1 MALSNELISQFAKIT
16 TEKEETKTEEI
27 VYGTTVSYNDTV
39 YVKLDGSDRLTP
51 ITSTTVVKP
60 DERVTVMIKD
70 HSAIVTGNL
79 SSPSARNSDVE
90 ELGTKI
96 SEFNTIVA
104 NKVDTEE
111 LNATNAR
118 IDTLNTDT
126 VNIRKDL
133 NAANANIET
142 LTADN
147 VTINE
152 TLSAQSASIDNLEAT
167 KISAEVADAKYATI
181 ENLEATNVSVNNL
194 SSTYA
199 EFKSTTTTKLA
210 AVDASIEN
218 LETNKLSA
226 ASADLKYANIDFSN
240 IGQAAIE
247 TFYSKSGIIKN
258 LTIEGGTITGEL
270 VGVTIKGDL
279 IEGGTVVADKLV
291 VKGENGLYYKLN
303 TDGVTTEAQQ
313 TEYNSLNGSV
323 ITAKS
328 ITATKISVTDLVAFD
343 ATIGGFNITENSIYS
358 GVKESASNTT
368 RGIYLD
374 NDGQAVFGDAS
385 NYLKYYK
392 DTDNSYKLAISASS
406 IYLSASNKDVGMMV
420 AEANDNATSAKNAI
434 DNLEIGGRNLVIK
447 KGAVSGRTDANSGAI
462 MSASDHQTTDFVPIE
477 AGIYTISGTNLLEAN
492 GKYITVAIYDSNKI
506 FIKRLVPIKNI
517 DADTYIETG
526 DAPAETA
533 YTRISFPTGYSDRI
547 KLERGNKATDWT
559 PAPED
564 MATAEE
570 VSNVQSIADNAQ
582 STADSNEERVTA
594 AESAIQQLSDS
605 ISMLVTDGNGTSLMM
620 QTENGWTFSVANIQ
634 NAVDSA
640 SENIDTLNQE
650 LGDVNSTVNVLQQA
664 VNDLGE
670 IADYVEIKVYEGE
683 PCIELGESDS
693 DFKLM
698 ITNTRIMFKVGS
710 DVPTYIHN
718 KGLATEN
725 IEVENE
731 LRQGGFVWK
740 IRSNGNL
747 GLIWK
752 GVDE

>member
-16 TEKEETKTEEI
+16 TEKEETKTEEV

-70 HSAIVTGNL
+70 HSAVVTGNI
-79 SSPSARNSDVE
+79 SSPSARDSDVK
-90 ELGTKI
+90 ELGTQI
-96 SEFNTIVA
+96 SEFDTVIA

-118 IDTLNTDT
+118 IDTLNADT
-126 VNIRKDL
+126 INIRKDL

-152 TLSAQSASIDNLEAT
+152 TLTAQSASIDNLEAN
-167 KISAEVADAKYATI
+167 KLSAEVADIKYATV
-181 ENLEATNVSVNNL
+181 ENLEATNANVNNL

-199 EFKSTTTTKLA
+199 DFKNTTTTKLA

-247 TFYSKSGIIKN
+247 EFYAKSGIIKD

-358 GVKESASNTT
+358 GVKSSTSNTT

-374 NDGQAVFGDAS
+374 NDGQAVFGDDT

-392 DTDNSYKLAISASS
+392 DEDGTYKLAISANS
-406 IYLSASNKDVGMMV
+406 IYLSSSNKDVGTMV
-420 AEANDNATSAKNAI
+420 TEANTNATEAKNAV
-434 DNLEIGGRNLVIK
+434 DNLSIGGRNLILK
-447 KGAVSGRTDANSGAI
+447 SDTEYSNTYYPTAVYDVSSYLI
-462 MSASDHQTTDFVPIE
+462 
-477 AGIYTISGTNLLEAN
+477 AG
-492 GKYITVAIYDSNKI
+492 
-506 FIKRLVPIKNI
+506 
-517 DADTYIETG
+517 DTYTVSLCVT
-526 DAPAETA
+526 PAEGVEDFRLFLGSGMGHNCTLPSTGTEKQILTKTFVA
-533 YTRISFPTGYSDRI
+533 RYADGQTPDVDTKYSQVRIYRLPTDITENTTIHWI
-547 KLERGNKATDWT
+547 KVEKGNKATDWT

-564 MATAEE
+564 ITDK
-570 VSNVQSIADNAQ
+570 ID
-582 STADSNEERVTA
+582 STADDLE
-594 AESAIQQLSDS
+594 LSIAS
-605 ISMLVTDGNGTSLMM
+605 
-620 QTENGWTFSVANIQ
+620 Q
-634 NAVDSA
+634 SA
-640 SENIDTLNQE
+640 SITNDVHGIVLNTLE
-650 LGDVNSTVNVLQQA
+650 
-664 VNDLGE
+664 
-670 IADYVEIKVYEGE
+670 DYVEKDEYNTYKSSTESKLEVLSDQIEMNFTSTNSSIETVDGKVDTKFEELTKYIRFSTDG
-683 PCIELGESDS
+683 IEIGKDENSLKLKLDNDMIQFTKNGTPIGWWDGNDFHTGNIVVEVNERAQFGNFAFTPRSDGS
-693 DFKLM
+693 LM
-698 ITNTRIMFKVGS
+698 LLKV
-710 DVPTYIHN
+710 
-718 KGLATEN
+718 KEA
-725 IEVENE
+725 
-731 LRQGGFVWK
+731 
-740 IRSNGNL
+740 
-747 GLIWK
+747 
-752 GVDE
+752 

>member
-16 TEKEETKTEEI
+16 TEKEETKTEEV

-70 HSAIVTGNL
+70 HSAIVTGNI

-90 ELGTKI
+90 ELGTQI
-96 SEFNTIVA
+96 SEFDAIVA
-104 NKVDTEE
+104 NKVDAEE

-152 TLSAQSASIDNLEAT
+152 TLSAQSASIDNLKAT

-247 TFYSKSGIIKN
+247 TFYSKSGIIKD

-392 DTDNSYKLAISASS
+392 DTDNNYKLAISASS
-406 IYLSASNKDVGMMV
+406 IYLGSSDKDVGTMIEDV
-420 AEANDNATSAKNAI
+420 ENA
-434 DNLEIGGRNLVIK
+434 
-447 KGAVSGRTDANSGAI
+447 
-462 MSASDHQTTDFVPIE
+462 
-477 AGIYTISGTNLLEAN
+477 
-492 GKYITVAIYDSNKI
+492 
-506 FIKRLVPIKNI
+506 
-517 DADTYIETG
+517 
-526 DAPAETA
+526 
-533 YTRISFPTGYSDRI
+533 
-547 KLERGNKATDWT
+547 
-559 PAPED
+559 
-564 MATAEE
+564 
-570 VSNVQSIADNAQ
+570 QSTADNAQ

-605 ISMLVTDGNGTSLMM
+605 ISMLVTDGNGTSLMT

-698 ITNTRIMFKVGS
+698 ITNTRIMFRVGS

>member
-1 MALSNELISQFAKIT
+1 MFSMALSNELVSQFAKIA
-16 TEKEETKTEEI
+16 TEKEETKTEEV

-70 HSAIVTGNL
+70 HSAVITGNI

-90 ELGTKI
+90 KLGAQI
-96 SEFNTIVA
+96 SEFDTIIA

-118 IDTLNTDT
+118 IDTLNADT
-126 VNIRKDL
+126 VNIRKEL

-152 TLSAQSASIDNLEAT
+152 KLNAQSASIDDLEV
-167 KISAEVADAKYATI
+167 KKLSAEVADAKYATI
-181 ENLEATNVSVNNL
+181 ENLEATNANVNNL
-194 SSTYA
+194 SGTYA
-199 EFKSTTTTKLA
+199 DFKNTTTTKFA

-247 TFYSKSGIIKN
+247 EFYAKSGIIKD

-358 GVKESASNTT
+358 GTKASASNTT

-392 DTDNSYKLAISASS
+392 DADNTYKLAISASS
-406 IYLSASNKDVGMMV
+406 IYLSSSNKDIGTMV
-420 AEANDNATSAKNAI
+420 EEANDNAASAKNAI
-434 DNLEIGGRNLVIK
+434 NNLKIGGRNLVIE
-447 KGAVSGRTDANSGAI
+447 KGAVSGRTDASDGSI
-462 MSASDHQTTDFVPIE
+462 MPESDYQTTDFVPIE
-477 AGIYTISGTNLLEAN
+477 AGIYTISGTKLSEAN
-492 GKYITVAIYDSNKI
+492 GKYITVALYDSNKT
-506 FIKRLVPIKNI
+506 FIKRFVPIKTINE
-517 DADTYIETG
+517 DTYSETG
-526 DAPAETA
+526 EAPAGTA
-533 YTRISFPTGYSDRI
+533 YARISFPNGYSDRI

-564 MATAEE
+564 
-570 VSNVQSIADNAQ
+570 VDNKID
-582 STADSNEERVTA
+582 STADDLELSIASQTA
-594 AESAIQQLSDS
+594 S
-605 ISMLVTDGNGTSLMM
+605 ITNDAHSIVL
-620 QTENGWTFSVANIQ
+620 
-634 NAVDSA
+634 NAL
-640 SENIDTLNQE
+640 E
-650 LGDVNSTVNVLQQA
+650 
-664 VNDLGE
+664 
-670 IADYVEIKVYEGE
+670 DYVEKDEYNTYKSSTESKLSVLSDQ
-683 PCIELGESDS
+683 IELNFSSTNSSIENVDGKVDTKFEELSKYIRFSTDGIEIGKDENSLKLKLDNDMIQFTKNGTPIGWWDGNDFHTGNIVVEVNERAQFGNFAFLPRSDGS
-693 DFKLM
+693 LM
-698 ITNTRIMFKVGS
+698 LLKVG
-710 DVPTYIHN
+710 
-718 KGLATEN
+718 GA
-725 IEVENE
+725 
-731 LRQGGFVWK
+731 
-740 IRSNGNL
+740 
-747 GLIWK
+747 
-752 GVDE
+752 

>member
-16 TEKEETKTEEI
+16 TEKEETKTEEV

-70 HSAIVTGNL
+70 HSAIVTGNI

-90 ELGTKI
+90 ELGTQI
-96 SEFNTIVA
+96 SEFDTIIA

-118 IDTLNTDT
+118 IDTLNADT

-152 TLSAQSASIDNLEAT
+152 TLNAQSASIDNLEAN
-167 KISAEVADAKYATI
+167 KLSVEVADAKYATI
-181 ENLEATNVSVNNL
+181 ENLEATNISVNNL

-199 EFKSTTTTKLA
+199 DFKNTTTTKLA

-247 TFYSKSGIIKN
+247 EFYAKSGIIKD

-303 TDGVTTEAQQ
+303 TDGVTTETQQ

-328 ITATKISVTDLVAFD
+328 IAATKISVTDLVAFD
-343 ATIGGFNITENSIYS
+343 ATIGGFKITENSIYS
-358 GVKESASNTT
+358 GAKESASNTT

-392 DTDNSYKLAISASS
+392 DTDNTYKLAISASS
-406 IYLSASNKDVGMMV
+406 IYLSSSNKDIGTMV
-420 AEANDNATSAKNAI
+420 TEANDNATSAKNAI
-434 DNLEIGGRNLVIK
+434 DNLKIGGRNLVVE
-447 KGAVSGRTDANSGAI
+447 KGIISGRTNIDDGSI
-462 MSASDHQTTDFVPIE
+462 MTTSDHQTTEFVPIE
-477 AGIYTISGTNLLEAN
+477 AGIYTISGTKLSEAH
-492 GKYITVAIYDSNKI
+492 GKYITVALYNSNKE
-506 FIKRLVPIKNI
+506 FIKRLVPIKTINE
-517 DADTYIETG
+517 DTYSETG
-526 DAPAETA
+526 EAPANTA
-533 YTRISFPTGYSDRI
+533 YVRTSFPTGYSDRI

-564 MATAEE
+564 
-570 VSNVQSIADNAQ
+570 VDNKID
-582 STADSNEERVTA
+582 STADDLE
-594 AESAIQQLSDS
+594 LSIAS
-605 ISMLVTDGNGTSLMM
+605 
-620 QTENGWTFSVANIQ
+620 Q
-634 NAVDSA
+634 SA
-640 SENIDTLNQE
+640 SITNDVHGIVLNALE
-650 LGDVNSTVNVLQQA
+650 
-664 VNDLGE
+664 
-670 IADYVEIKVYEGE
+670 DYVEKDEYNTYKSSTKSQLEVLSDQIEMNFTSTNSSIETVDGKVDTKFEELTKYIRFSTDG
-683 PCIELGESDS
+683 IEIGKDENSLKLKLDNDMIQFTKNGTPIGWWDGNDFHTGNIVVEVNERAQFGNFAFTPRSDGS
-693 DFKLM
+693 LM
-698 ITNTRIMFKVGS
+698 LLKV
-710 DVPTYIHN
+710 
-718 KGLATEN
+718 KEA
-725 IEVENE
+725 
-731 LRQGGFVWK
+731 
-740 IRSNGNL
+740 
-747 GLIWK
+747 
-752 GVDE
+752 

>member
-16 TEKEETKTEEI
+16 TEKEETKTEEV

-70 HSAIVTGNL
+70 HAAIVTGNI

-90 ELGTKI
+90 ELGTQI
-96 SEFNTIVA
+96 SEFDTIIA

-152 TLSAQSASIDNLEAT
+152 TLNAQSASIDNLEAN
-167 KISAEVADAKYATI
+167 KLSVEVADAKYATI

-199 EFKSTTTTKLA
+199 DFKNTTTTKLA

-247 TFYSKSGIIKN
+247 EFYAKSGIIKD

-343 ATIGGFNITENSIYS
+343 ATIGGFKITENSIYS
-358 GVKESASNTT
+358 GAKKSASNTT

-406 IYLSASNKDVGMMV
+406 IYLSASNKDVGTMI

-447 KGAVSGRTDANSGAI
+447 KGAVSGRTNANSGTI
-462 MSASDHQTTDFVPIE
+462 ISASDHQTTEFVPIE
-477 AGIYTISGTNLLEAN
+477 AGIYTISGTKLSEAN
-492 GKYITVAIYDSNKI
+492 GKYITVALYNSNKE
-506 FIKRLVPIKNI
+506 FIKRLAPIKTINE
-517 DADTYIETG
+517 DTYSETG
-526 DAPAETA
+526 EAPANTA
-533 YTRISFPTGYSDRI
+533 YARTSFPTGYSDRI

-564 MATAEE
+564 
-570 VSNVQSIADNAQ
+570 VDDKID
-582 STADSNEERVTA
+582 STADDLE
-594 AESAIQQLSDS
+594 LSIAS
-605 ISMLVTDGNGTSLMM
+605 
-620 QTENGWTFSVANIQ
+620 Q
-634 NAVDSA
+634 SA
-640 SENIDTLNQE
+640 SITNDVHGIVLNALE
-650 LGDVNSTVNVLQQA
+650 
-664 VNDLGE
+664 
-670 IADYVEIKVYEGE
+670 DYVEKDEYNTYKSSTKSQLEVLSNQIEMNFTSTNSSIETVDGKVDTKFEELTKYIRFSTDG
-683 PCIELGESDS
+683 IEIGKDENSLKLKLDNDMIQFTKNGTPIGWWDGNDFHTGNIIVEVNERAQFGNFAFTPRSDGS
-693 DFKLM
+693 LM
-698 ITNTRIMFKVGS
+698 LLKV
-710 DVPTYIHN
+710 
-718 KGLATEN
+718 KEA
-725 IEVENE
+725 
-731 LRQGGFVWK
+731 
-740 IRSNGNL
+740 
-747 GLIWK
+747 
-752 GVDE
+752 

>member
-16 TEKEETKTEEI
+16 TEKEETKTEEV
-27 VYGTTVSYNDTV
+27 VYGTTVSYNGTV

-90 ELGTKI
+90 ELGTQI
-96 SEFNTIVA
+96 SEFDTIIA

-152 TLSAQSASIDNLEAT
+152 TLNAQSASIDNLEAN
-167 KISAEVADAKYATI
+167 KLSVEIADAKYATI

-199 EFKSTTTTKLA
+199 DFKNTTTTKLA

-247 TFYSKSGIIKN
+247 EFYAKSGIIKD

-303 TDGVTTEAQQ
+303 TDGVTTETQQ

-343 ATIGGFNITENSIYS
+343 ATIGGFKITENSIYS
-358 GVKESASNTT
+358 GAKESASNTT

-392 DTDNSYKLAISASS
+392 DTDNTYKLAISASS
-406 IYLSASNKDVGMMV
+406 IYLSASNKDVGTMV
-420 AEANDNATSAKNAI
+420 TEANANAAAAKDSV
-434 DNLEIGGRNLVIK
+434 DNLQIGGRNLIK
-447 KGAVSGRTDANSGAI
+447 KSNVEYKSSEYKIVTYKPTSYLVAGETYTLSLCVTPAENVTKLIPYVSGAYTPLV
-462 MSASDHQTTDFVPIE
+462 TLVPNGTSKQI
-477 AGIYTISGTNLLEAN
+477 ISGTFTASYSDGRTPEDNPSY
-492 GKYITVAIYDSNKI
+492 G
-506 FIKRLVPIKNI
+506 NI
-517 DADTYIETG
+517 DIFRLPNNGTVTGET
-526 DAPAETA
+526 T
-533 YTRISFPTGYSDRI
+533 IHWI
-547 KLERGNKATDWT
+547 KVEKGNKPTDWT

-564 MATAEE
+564 
-570 VSNVQSIADNAQ
+570 VDNKID
-582 STADSNEERVTA
+582 STADDLE
-594 AESAIQQLSDS
+594 LSIAS
-605 ISMLVTDGNGTSLMM
+605 
-620 QTENGWTFSVANIQ
+620 Q
-634 NAVDSA
+634 SA
-640 SENIDTLNQE
+640 SITNDVHGIVLNALE
-650 LGDVNSTVNVLQQA
+650 
-664 VNDLGE
+664 
-670 IADYVEIKVYEGE
+670 DYVEKDEYNTYKSSTKSQLEVLSDQIEMNFTSTNSSIETVDGKVDTKFEELTKYIRFSTDG
-683 PCIELGESDS
+683 IEIGKDENSLKLKLDNDMIQFTKNGIPIGWWDGNDFHTGNIVVEVNERAQFGNFAFTPRSDGS
-693 DFKLM
+693 LM
-698 ITNTRIMFKVGS
+698 LLKV
-710 DVPTYIHN
+710 
-718 KGLATEN
+718 KEA
-725 IEVENE
+725 
-731 LRQGGFVWK
+731 
-740 IRSNGNL
+740 
-747 GLIWK
+747 
-752 GVDE
+752 

>member
-16 TEKEETKTEEI
+16 TEKEETKTEEV

-90 ELGTKI
+90 ELGTQI
-96 SEFNTIVA
+96 SEFDTIIA

-118 IDTLNTDT
+118 IDTLNADT

-152 TLSAQSASIDNLEAT
+152 TLNAQSASIDNLEAN
-167 KISAEVADAKYATI
+167 KLSVEVADAKYATI

-199 EFKSTTTTKLA
+199 DFKNTTTTKLA

-247 TFYSKSGIIKN
+247 EFYAKSGIIKD

-291 VKGENGLYYKLN
+291 VKGEDGLYYKLN

-358 GVKESASNTT
+358 GVKSSASNTT

-374 NDGQAVFGDAS
+374 NDGQAVFGDDT

-392 DTDNSYKLAISASS
+392 DEDNTYKLAISANS
-406 IYLSASNKDVGMMV
+406 IYLGSSDKD
-420 AEANDNATSAKNAI
+420 
-434 DNLEIGGRNLVIK
+434 IGTMIE
-447 KGAVSGRTDANSGAI
+447 DA
-462 MSASDHQTTDFVPIE
+462 D
-477 AGIYTISGTNLLEAN
+477 
-492 GKYITVAIYDSNKI
+492 NKI
-506 FIKRLVPIKNI
+506 
-517 DADTYIETG
+517 D
-526 DAPAETA
+526 
-533 YTRISFPTGYSDRI
+533 
-547 KLERGNKATDWT
+547 
-559 PAPED
+559 
-564 MATAEE
+564 
-570 VSNVQSIADNAQ
+570 
-582 STADSNEERVTA
+582 STADDLE
-594 AESAIQQLSDS
+594 LS
-605 ISMLVTDGNGTSLMM
+605 IAT
-620 QTENGWTFSVANIQ
+620 Q
-634 NAVDSA
+634 SA
-640 SENIDTLNQE
+640 SITNDVHGIVLNALE
-650 LGDVNSTVNVLQQA
+650 
-664 VNDLGE
+664 
-670 IADYVEIKVYEGE
+670 DYVEKDEYESYKSTTKSSLEILSDQMEMNFTETNSTITTVDGKVDSKFEELSKYIRFSTDG
-683 PCIELGESDS
+683 IEIGKDENSLKLKLDNDMIQFTKNGTPIGWWDGNDFHTGNIVVEVNEKAQFGNFAFLPRSDGS
-693 DFKLM
+693 LM
-698 ITNTRIMFKVGS
+698 LLKVNS
-710 DVPTYIHN
+710 
-718 KGLATEN
+718 
-725 IEVENE
+725 
-731 LRQGGFVWK
+731 
-740 IRSNGNL
+740 
-747 GLIWK
+747 
-752 GVDE
+752 

>member
-16 TEKEETKTEEI
+16 TEKEETKTEEV

-70 HSAIVTGNL
+70 HSAIVTGNI

-90 ELGTKI
+90 ELGTQI
-96 SEFNTIVA
+96 SEFDTIIA

-152 TLSAQSASIDNLEAT
+152 TLNAQSASIDNLEAN
-167 KISAEVADAKYATI
+167 KLSVEVADAKYATI

-199 EFKSTTTTKLA
+199 DFKNTTTTKLA

-247 TFYSKSGIIKN
+247 EFYAKSGIIKD

-303 TDGVTTEAQQ
+303 TDGVTTETQQ
-313 TEYNSLNGSV
+313 TEYNSLNGSI

-328 ITATKISVTDLVAFD
+328 IAATKISVADLVAFD
-343 ATIGGFNITENSIYS
+343 ATIGGFKITENSIYS
-358 GVKESASNTT
+358 GTKESASNTT

-392 DTDNSYKLAISASS
+392 DADNTYKLAISASS
-406 IYLSASNKDVGMMV
+406 IYLSSTNKDVGTMV
-420 AEANDNATSAKNAI
+420 TEANANAAAAKDSVDNI
-434 DNLEIGGRNLVIK
+434 QIGGRNLIK
-447 KGAVSGRTDANSGAI
+447 QSNIEHTSNAYKIVTYKPTSYLVAGETYTMSLCVTPAENVTKLIPYVSGAYTPLVTLVPNG
-462 MSASDHQTTDFVPIE
+462 TTKQI
-477 AGIYTISGTNLLEAN
+477 ISGTFTAS
-492 GKYITVAIYDSNKI
+492 YYDGRTPEDNPSYG
-506 FIKRLVPIKNI
+506 NI
-517 DADTYIETG
+517 DIFRLPNNGTVTGET
-526 DAPAETA
+526 T
-533 YTRISFPTGYSDRI
+533 IHWI
-547 KLERGNKATDWT
+547 KVEKGNKPTDWT

-564 MATAEE
+564 
-570 VSNVQSIADNAQ
+570 VDNKID
-582 STADSNEERVTA
+582 STADDLE
-594 AESAIQQLSDS
+594 LSIAS
-605 ISMLVTDGNGTSLMM
+605 
-620 QTENGWTFSVANIQ
+620 Q
-634 NAVDSA
+634 SA
-640 SENIDTLNQE
+640 SITNDVHGIVLNALE
-650 LGDVNSTVNVLQQA
+650 
-664 VNDLGE
+664 
-670 IADYVEIKVYEGE
+670 DYVEKDEYNTYKSSTKSQLEVLSDQIEMNFTSTNSSIETVDGKVDTKFEELTKYIRFSTDG
-683 PCIELGESDS
+683 IEIGKDENSLKLKLDNDMIQFTKNGIPIGWWDGNDFHTGNIVVEVNERAQFGNFAFTPRSDGS
-693 DFKLM
+693 LM
-698 ITNTRIMFKVGS
+698 LLKV
-710 DVPTYIHN
+710 
-718 KGLATEN
+718 KEA
-725 IEVENE
+725 
-731 LRQGGFVWK
+731 
-740 IRSNGNL
+740 
-747 GLIWK
+747 
-752 GVDE
+752 

>member
-16 TEKEETKTEEI
+16 TEKEETKTEEV
-27 VYGTTVSYNDTV
+27 VYGTTVSYNGTV

-90 ELGTKI
+90 ELGTQI
-96 SEFNTIVA
+96 SEFDTIIA

-152 TLSAQSASIDNLEAT
+152 TLNAQSASIDNLEAN
-167 KISAEVADAKYATI
+167 KLSVEIADAKYATI

-199 EFKSTTTTKLA
+199 DFKNTTTTKLA

-247 TFYSKSGIIKN
+247 EFYAKSGIIKD

-303 TDGVTTEAQQ
+303 TDGVTTETQQ

-328 ITATKISVTDLVAFD
+328 IAATKISVTDLVAFD
-343 ATIGGFNITENSIYS
+343 ATIGGFKITENSIYS
-358 GVKESASNTT
+358 GAKESASNTT

-374 NDGQAVFGDAS
+374 NDGQAVFGDDS

-392 DTDNSYKLAISASS
+392 DTDNTYKLAISASS
-406 IYLSASNKDVGMMV
+406 IYLSASNKDVGTMV
-420 AEANDNATSAKNAI
+420 TEANANAAAAKESV
-434 DNLEIGGRNLVIK
+434 DNLQIGGRNLIK
-447 KGAVSGRTDANSGAI
+447 KSNVEYKSSEYKIVTYKPTSYLVAGETYTLSLCVTPAENVTKLIPYVSGAYTPLVTLVPNG
-462 MSASDHQTTDFVPIE
+462 TTKQI
-477 AGIYTISGTNLLEAN
+477 ISGTFTAS
-492 GKYITVAIYDSNKI
+492 YYDGRTPEDNAAYG
-506 FIKRLVPIKNI
+506 NI
-517 DADTYIETG
+517 DIFRLPNDGTVTGET
-526 DAPAETA
+526 T
-533 YTRISFPTGYSDRI
+533 IHWI
-547 KLERGNKATDWT
+547 KVEKGNKPTDWT

-564 MATAEE
+564 
-570 VSNVQSIADNAQ
+570 IDNKID
-582 STADSNEERVTA
+582 STADDLELSIASQTA
-594 AESAIQQLSDS
+594 S
-605 ISMLVTDGNGTSLMM
+605 ITNDVHGIVL
-620 QTENGWTFSVANIQ
+620 
-634 NAVDSA
+634 NAL
-640 SENIDTLNQE
+640 E
-650 LGDVNSTVNVLQQA
+650 
-664 VNDLGE
+664 
-670 IADYVEIKVYEGE
+670 DYVEKDEYNTYKSSTKSQLEVLSDQIEMNFTSTNSSIETVDGKVDTKFEELTKYIRFSTDG
-683 PCIELGESDS
+683 IEIGKDENSLKLKLDNNMIQFTKNGTPIGWWDGNDFHTGNIVVEVNERAQFGNFAFTPRSDGS
-693 DFKLM
+693 L
-698 ITNTRIMFKVGS
+698 TLLKV
-710 DVPTYIHN
+710 
-718 KGLATEN
+718 KEA
-725 IEVENE
+725 
-731 LRQGGFVWK
+731 
-740 IRSNGNL
+740 
-747 GLIWK
+747 
-752 GVDE
+752 

>member
-1 MALSNELISQFAKIT
+1 MALSNELVSQFAKIA
-16 TEKEETKTEEI
+16 TEKEETKKEEI
-27 VYGTTVSYNDTV
+27 VYGTTVSYNDTI

-70 HSAIVTGNL
+70 HSAIVTGNI

-90 ELGTKI
+90 ELGTQI
-96 SEFNTIVA
+96 SEFDTIVA

-167 KISAEVADAKYATI
+167 KISVEVADAKYATI

-247 TFYSKSGIIKN
+247 TFYSKSGIIKD

-279 IEGGTVVADKLV
+279 IQGGTVVADKLV
-291 VKGENGLYYKLN
+291 VKGEDGLYYKLN

-358 GVKESASNTT
+358 GVKSSASNTT

-374 NDGQAVFGDAS
+374 NDGQAVFGDDT

-392 DTDNSYKLAISASS
+392 DEDNTYKLAISANS
-406 IYLSASNKDVGMMV
+406 IYLGSSDKDVGTM
-420 AEANDNATSAKNAI
+420 
-434 DNLEIGGRNLVIK
+434 IK
-447 KGAVSGRTDANSGAI
+447 DVD
-462 MSASDHQTTDFVPIE
+462 
-477 AGIYTISGTNLLEAN
+477 
-492 GKYITVAIYDSNKI
+492 NKI
-506 FIKRLVPIKNI
+506 
-517 DADTYIETG
+517 D
-526 DAPAETA
+526 
-533 YTRISFPTGYSDRI
+533 
-547 KLERGNKATDWT
+547 
-559 PAPED
+559 
-564 MATAEE
+564 
-570 VSNVQSIADNAQ
+570 
-582 STADSNEERVTA
+582 STADDLE
-594 AESAIQQLSDS
+594 LS
-605 ISMLVTDGNGTSLMM
+605 IAT
-620 QTENGWTFSVANIQ
+620 Q
-634 NAVDSA
+634 SA
-640 SENIDTLNQE
+640 SITNDVHGIVLNALE
-650 LGDVNSTVNVLQQA
+650 
-664 VNDLGE
+664 
-670 IADYVEIKVYEGE
+670 DYVEKDEYESYKSTTKSSLEILSDQMEMNFTETNSTITTVDGKVDSKFEELSKYIRFSTDG
-683 PCIELGESDS
+683 IEIGKDENSLKLKLDNDMIQFTKNGTPIGWWDGNDFHTGNIVVEVNERAQFGNFAFLPRSDGS
-693 DFKLM
+693 LM
-698 ITNTRIMFKVGS
+698 LLKVNS
-710 DVPTYIHN
+710 
-718 KGLATEN
+718 
-725 IEVENE
+725 
-731 LRQGGFVWK
+731 
-740 IRSNGNL
+740 
-747 GLIWK
+747 
-752 GVDE
+752 

>member
-16 TEKEETKTEEI
+16 TEKEETKTEEV

-70 HSAIVTGNL
+70 HSAIVTGNI

-90 ELGTKI
+90 ELGTQI
-96 SEFNTIVA
+96 SEFDTIIA

-152 TLSAQSASIDNLEAT
+152 TLNAQSASIDNLEAN
-167 KISAEVADAKYATI
+167 KLSVEIADAKYATI

-199 EFKSTTTTKLA
+199 DFKNTTTTKLA

-247 TFYSKSGIIKN
+247 EFYAKSGIIKD

-303 TDGVTTEAQQ
+303 TDGVTTETQQ
-313 TEYNSLNGSV
+313 TEYNSLNGSI

-328 ITATKISVTDLVAFD
+328 IAATKISVTDLVAFD
-343 ATIGGFNITENSIYS
+343 ATIGGFKITENSIYS
-358 GVKESASNTT
+358 GAKESASNTT

-392 DTDNSYKLAISASS
+392 DTDNTYKLAISASS
-406 IYLSASNKDVGMMV
+406 IYLSASNKDVSTMV
-420 AEANDNATSAKNAI
+420 TEANDNAASAKNAI
-434 DNLEIGGRNLVIK
+434 DNLKIGGRNLVVE
-447 KGAVSGRTDANSGAI
+447 KGIISGRTDIDDGSI
-462 MSASDHQTTDFVPIE
+462 MSTNDHQTTEFVPID
-477 AGIYTISGTNLLEAN
+477 AGTYTISGTKLSEAH
-492 GKYITVAIYDSNKI
+492 GKYITVALYNSNKE
-506 FIKRLVPIKNI
+506 FIKRLVPIKTINE
-517 DADTYIETG
+517 DTYSETG
-526 DAPAETA
+526 EAPAETA
-533 YTRISFPTGYSDRI
+533 YARTSFPTGYSDRI

-564 MATAEE
+564 
-570 VSNVQSIADNAQ
+570 VDNKID
-582 STADSNEERVTA
+582 STADDLE
-594 AESAIQQLSDS
+594 LSIAS
-605 ISMLVTDGNGTSLMM
+605 
-620 QTENGWTFSVANIQ
+620 Q
-634 NAVDSA
+634 SA
-640 SENIDTLNQE
+640 SITNDVHGIVLNALE
-650 LGDVNSTVNVLQQA
+650 
-664 VNDLGE
+664 
-670 IADYVEIKVYEGE
+670 DYVEKDEYNTYKSSTKSQLEVLSNQIEMNFTSTNSSIETVDGKVDTKFEELTKYIRFSTDG
-683 PCIELGESDS
+683 IEIGKDENSLKLKLDNDMIQFTKNGTPIGWWDGNDFHTGNIVVEVNERAQFGNFAFTPRSDGS
-693 DFKLM
+693 LM
-698 ITNTRIMFKVGS
+698 LLKV
-710 DVPTYIHN
+710 
-718 KGLATEN
+718 KEA
-725 IEVENE
+725 
-731 LRQGGFVWK
+731 
-740 IRSNGNL
+740 
-747 GLIWK
+747 
-752 GVDE
+752 

>member
-16 TEKEETKTEEI
+16 TEKEETKTEEV
-27 VYGTTVSYNDTV
+27 VYGTTVSYNGTV

-90 ELGTKI
+90 ELGTQI
-96 SEFNTIVA
+96 SEFDTIIA

-152 TLSAQSASIDNLEAT
+152 TLNAQSASIDNLEAN
-167 KISAEVADAKYATI
+167 KLSVEIADAKYATI

-199 EFKSTTTTKLA
+199 DFKNTTTTKLA

-247 TFYSKSGIIKN
+247 EFYAKSGIIKD

-291 VKGENGLYYKLN
+291 VKGEDGLYYKLN
-303 TDGVTTEAQQ
+303 TDGVTTETQQ

-343 ATIGGFNITENSIYS
+343 ATIGGFKITENSIYS
-358 GVKESASNTT
+358 GAKESASNTT

-392 DTDNSYKLAISASS
+392 DTDNTYKLAISASS
-406 IYLSASNKDVGMMV
+406 IYLSSTNKDVGTMV
-420 AEANDNATSAKNAI
+420 TEANANAAAAKDSV
-434 DNLEIGGRNLVIK
+434 DNLQIGGRNLIK
-447 KGAVSGRTDANSGAI
+447 KSNVEYKSSEYKIVTYKPTSYLVAGETYTLSLCVTPAENVTKLIPYVSGAYTPLV
-462 MSASDHQTTDFVPIE
+462 TLVPNGTSKQI
-477 AGIYTISGTNLLEAN
+477 ISGTFTASYSDGRTPEDNAAY
-492 GKYITVAIYDSNKI
+492 G
-506 FIKRLVPIKNI
+506 NI
-517 DADTYIETG
+517 DIFRLPNNGTVTGET
-526 DAPAETA
+526 T
-533 YTRISFPTGYSDRI
+533 IHWI
-547 KLERGNKATDWT
+547 KVEKGNKPTDWT

-564 MATAEE
+564 
-570 VSNVQSIADNAQ
+570 VNNKID
-582 STADSNEERVTA
+582 STADDLE
-594 AESAIQQLSDS
+594 LSIAS
-605 ISMLVTDGNGTSLMM
+605 
-620 QTENGWTFSVANIQ
+620 Q
-634 NAVDSA
+634 SA
-640 SENIDTLNQE
+640 SITNDVHGIVLNALE
-650 LGDVNSTVNVLQQA
+650 
-664 VNDLGE
+664 
-670 IADYVEIKVYEGE
+670 DYVEKDEYNTYKSSTKSQLEVLSNQIEMNFTSTNSSIETVDGKVDTKFEELTKYIRFSTDG
-683 PCIELGESDS
+683 IEIGKDENSLKLKLDNDMIQFTKNGTPIGWWDGNDFHTGNIVVEVNERAQFGNFAFTPRSDGS
-693 DFKLM
+693 LM
-698 ITNTRIMFKVGS
+698 LLKV
-710 DVPTYIHN
+710 
-718 KGLATEN
+718 KEA
-725 IEVENE
+725 
-731 LRQGGFVWK
+731 
-740 IRSNGNL
+740 
-747 GLIWK
+747 
-752 GVDE
+752 

>member
-16 TEKEETKTEEI
+16 TEKEETKTEEV

-90 ELGTKI
+90 ELGTQI
-96 SEFNTIVA
+96 SEFDTIIA

-152 TLSAQSASIDNLEAT
+152 TLNAQSASIDNLEAN
-167 KISAEVADAKYATI
+167 KLSVEVADAKYATI

-199 EFKSTTTTKLA
+199 DFKNTTTTKLA

-247 TFYSKSGIIKN
+247 EFYAKSGIIKD

-291 VKGENGLYYKLN
+291 VKGEDGLYYKLN

-328 ITATKISVTDLVAFD
+328 IAATKISVTDLVAFD
-343 ATIGGFNITENSIYS
+343 ATIGGFKITENSIYS
-358 GVKESASNTT
+358 GTKESASNTT

-392 DTDNSYKLAISASS
+392 DTDNTYKLAISASS
-406 IYLSASNKDVGMMV
+406 IYLSSSNKD
-420 AEANDNATSAKNAI
+420 
-434 DNLEIGGRNLVIK
+434 
-447 KGAVSGRTDANSGAI
+447 
-462 MSASDHQTTDFVPIE
+462 
-477 AGIYTISGTNLLEAN
+477 
-492 GKYITVAIYDSNKI
+492 
-506 FIKRLVPIKNI
+506 
-517 DADTYIETG
+517 IETMIS
-526 DAPAETA
+526 ETNDK
-533 YTRISFPTGYSDRI
+533 ID
-547 KLERGNKATDWT
+547 
-559 PAPED
+559 
-564 MATAEE
+564 
-570 VSNVQSIADNAQ
+570 
-582 STADSNEERVTA
+582 STADDLE
-594 AESAIQQLSDS
+594 LSIAS
-605 ISMLVTDGNGTSLMM
+605 
-620 QTENGWTFSVANIQ
+620 Q
-634 NAVDSA
+634 SA
-640 SENIDTLNQE
+640 SITNDVHGIVLNALE
-650 LGDVNSTVNVLQQA
+650 
-664 VNDLGE
+664 
-670 IADYVEIKVYEGE
+670 DYVEKDEYNTYKSSTKSQLEVLSDQIEMNFTSTNSSIETVDGKVDTKFEELTKYIRFSTDG
-683 PCIELGESDS
+683 IEIGKDENSLKLKLDNDMIQFTKNGTPIGWWDGNDFHTGNIVVEVNERAQFGNFAFTPRSDGS
-693 DFKLM
+693 LM
-698 ITNTRIMFKVGS
+698 LLKV
-710 DVPTYIHN
+710 
-718 KGLATEN
+718 KEA
-725 IEVENE
+725 
-731 LRQGGFVWK
+731 
-740 IRSNGNL
+740 
-747 GLIWK
+747 
-752 GVDE
+752 

>member
-1 MALSNELISQFAKIT
+1 MVLSNELISQFAKIA
-16 TEKEETKTEEI
+16 TEKEETKKEEV

-70 HSAIVTGNL
+70 HSAVVTGNI

-90 ELGTKI
+90 ELGTQI
-96 SEFNTIVA
+96 SEFDTVIA

-118 IDTLNTDT
+118 IDTLNADT

-152 TLSAQSASIDNLEAT
+152 TLTAQSASIDNLEANKLST
-167 KISAEVADAKYATI
+167 EVADVKYATI
-181 ENLEATNVSVNNL
+181 ENLEATNANVNNL
-194 SSTYA
+194 SGTYA
-199 EFKSTTTTKLA
+199 DFKSTTTTKLA

-247 TFYSKSGIIKN
+247 EFYAKSGIIKD
-258 LTIEGGTITGEL
+258 LVIEGGTITGEL

-279 IEGGTVVADKLV
+279 IEGGTVIADKLV
-291 VKGENGLYYKLN
+291 VKGEDGLYYKLN

-343 ATIGGFNITENSIYS
+343 ATIGGFKITENSIYS
-358 GVKESASNTT
+358 GVKSSASNTT

-392 DTDNSYKLAISASS
+392 DTDNTYKLAISANSVFLTS
-406 IYLSASNKDVGMMV
+406 SNKDVETMIS
-420 AEANDNATSAKNAI
+420 ETNDKI
-434 DNLEIGGRNLVIK
+434 D
-447 KGAVSGRTDANSGAI
+447 
-462 MSASDHQTTDFVPIE
+462 
-477 AGIYTISGTNLLEAN
+477 
-492 GKYITVAIYDSNKI
+492 
-506 FIKRLVPIKNI
+506 
-517 DADTYIETG
+517 
-526 DAPAETA
+526 
-533 YTRISFPTGYSDRI
+533 
-547 KLERGNKATDWT
+547 
-559 PAPED
+559 
-564 MATAEE
+564 
-570 VSNVQSIADNAQ
+570 
-582 STADSNEERVTA
+582 STADDLE
-594 AESAIQQLSDS
+594 LSIAS
-605 ISMLVTDGNGTSLMM
+605 
-620 QTENGWTFSVANIQ
+620 Q
-634 NAVDSA
+634 SA
-640 SENIDTLNQE
+640 SITNDVHGIVLNALE
-650 LGDVNSTVNVLQQA
+650 
-664 VNDLGE
+664 
-670 IADYVEIKVYEGE
+670 DYVEKDEYNTYKSSTESKFEVLSDQIEMNFTSTNSSIETVDGKVDTKFEELTKYIRFSTDG
-683 PCIELGESDS
+683 IEIGKDENSLKLKLDNDMIQFTKNGTPIGWWDGNDFHTGNIVVEVNERAQFGNFAFTPRSDGS
-693 DFKLM
+693 LM
-698 ITNTRIMFKVGS
+698 LLKV
-710 DVPTYIHN
+710 
-718 KGLATEN
+718 KEA
-725 IEVENE
+725 
-731 LRQGGFVWK
+731 
-740 IRSNGNL
+740 
-747 GLIWK
+747 
-752 GVDE
+752 

>member
-1 MALSNELISQFAKIT
+1 MALSNELISQFAKIA
-16 TEKEETKTEEI
+16 TEKEETKKEEV

-70 HSAIVTGNL
+70 HSAVVTGNI
-79 SSPSARNSDVE
+79 SSPSARDSDVK
-90 ELGTKI
+90 ELGTQI
-96 SEFNTIVA
+96 SEFDTVIA

-118 IDTLNTDT
+118 IDTLNADT

-152 TLSAQSASIDNLEAT
+152 TLTAQSASIDNLEAN
-167 KISAEVADAKYATI
+167 KLSAEVADVKYATI
-181 ENLEATNVSVNNL
+181 ENLEATNANVNNL
-194 SSTYA
+194 SGTYA
-199 EFKSTTTTKLA
+199 DFKSTTTTKLA

-247 TFYSKSGIIKN
+247 EFYAKSGIIKD
-258 LTIEGGTITGEL
+258 LVIEGGTITGEL

-291 VKGENGLYYKLN
+291 VKGEDGLYYKLN

-343 ATIGGFNITENSIYS
+343 ATIGGFKITENSIYS
-358 GVKESASNTT
+358 GVKSSASNTT

-392 DTDNSYKLAISASS
+392 DTDDTYKLAISANSVFLTS
-406 IYLSASNKDVGMMV
+406 SNKDVETMIS
-420 AEANDNATSAKNAI
+420 ETNDKI
-434 DNLEIGGRNLVIK
+434 D
-447 KGAVSGRTDANSGAI
+447 
-462 MSASDHQTTDFVPIE
+462 
-477 AGIYTISGTNLLEAN
+477 
-492 GKYITVAIYDSNKI
+492 
-506 FIKRLVPIKNI
+506 
-517 DADTYIETG
+517 
-526 DAPAETA
+526 
-533 YTRISFPTGYSDRI
+533 
-547 KLERGNKATDWT
+547 
-559 PAPED
+559 
-564 MATAEE
+564 
-570 VSNVQSIADNAQ
+570 
-582 STADSNEERVTA
+582 STADDLE
-594 AESAIQQLSDS
+594 LSIAS
-605 ISMLVTDGNGTSLMM
+605 
-620 QTENGWTFSVANIQ
+620 Q
-634 NAVDSA
+634 SA
-640 SENIDTLNQE
+640 SITNDVHGIVLNALE
-650 LGDVNSTVNVLQQA
+650 
-664 VNDLGE
+664 
-670 IADYVEIKVYEGE
+670 DYVEKDEYNTYKSSTESKFEVLSDQIEMNFTSTNSSIETVDGKVDTKFEELTKYIRFSTDG
-683 PCIELGESDS
+683 IEIGKDENSLKLKLDNDMIQFMKNGTPIGWWDGS
-693 DFKLM
+693 DFHTGNIVVEVNERAQFGNFAFTPRSDGSLM
-698 ITNTRIMFKVGS
+698 LLKV
-710 DVPTYIHN
+710 
-718 KGLATEN
+718 KEA
-725 IEVENE
+725 
-731 LRQGGFVWK
+731 
-740 IRSNGNL
+740 
-747 GLIWK
+747 
-752 GVDE
+752 

>member
-1 MALSNELISQFAKIT
+1 MALSNELVSQFAKIAT
-16 TEKEETKTEEI
+16 DKEETKKEEI

-90 ELGTKI
+90 ELGTQI
-96 SEFNTIVA
+96 SEFDTIIA

-247 TFYSKSGIIKN
+247 TFYSKSGIIKD

-291 VKGENGLYYKLN
+291 VKGEDGLYYKLN

-358 GVKESASNTT
+358 GVKSAASNTT

-374 NDGQAVFGDAS
+374 NDGQAVFGDDT

-392 DTDNSYKLAISASS
+392 DEDNTYKLAISANS
-406 IYLSASNKDVGMMV
+406 IYLGSSDKD
-420 AEANDNATSAKNAI
+420 
-434 DNLEIGGRNLVIK
+434 IG
-447 KGAVSGRTDANSGAI
+447 T
-462 MSASDHQTTDFVPIE
+462 MIE
-477 AGIYTISGTNLLEAN
+477 D
-492 GKYITVAIYDSNKI
+492 VDNKI
-506 FIKRLVPIKNI
+506 
-517 DADTYIETG
+517 D
-526 DAPAETA
+526 
-533 YTRISFPTGYSDRI
+533 
-547 KLERGNKATDWT
+547 
-559 PAPED
+559 
-564 MATAEE
+564 
-570 VSNVQSIADNAQ
+570 
-582 STADSNEERVTA
+582 STADDLE
-594 AESAIQQLSDS
+594 LS
-605 ISMLVTDGNGTSLMM
+605 IAT
-620 QTENGWTFSVANIQ
+620 Q
-634 NAVDSA
+634 SA
-640 SENIDTLNQE
+640 SITNDVHGIVLNALE
-650 LGDVNSTVNVLQQA
+650 
-664 VNDLGE
+664 
-670 IADYVEIKVYEGE
+670 DYVEKDEYESYKSTTESSLEILSDQMEMNFTETNSTITTIDGKVDSKFEELSKYIRFSTDG
-683 PCIELGESDS
+683 IEIGKDENSLKLKLDNDMIQFTKNGTPIGWWDGNDFHTGNIVVEVNERAQFGNFAFLPRSDGS
-693 DFKLM
+693 LM
-698 ITNTRIMFKVGS
+698 LLKVNS
-710 DVPTYIHN
+710 
-718 KGLATEN
+718 
-725 IEVENE
+725 
-731 LRQGGFVWK
+731 
-740 IRSNGNL
+740 
-747 GLIWK
+747 
-752 GVDE
+752 

>member
-16 TEKEETKTEEI
+16 TEKEETKTEEV

-70 HSAIVTGNL
+70 HSAIVTGNI

-90 ELGTKI
+90 ELGTQI
-96 SEFNTIVA
+96 SEFDTIIA

-152 TLSAQSASIDNLEAT
+152 TLNAQSASIDNLEAN
-167 KISAEVADAKYATI
+167 KLSVEIADAKYATI

-199 EFKSTTTTKLA
+199 DFKNTTTTKLA

-247 TFYSKSGIIKN
+247 EFYAKSGIIKN

-328 ITATKISVTDLVAFD
+328 IAATKISVTDLVAFD
-343 ATIGGFNITENSIYS
+343 ATIGGFKITENSIYS
-358 GVKESASNTT
+358 GTKESASNTT

-392 DTDNSYKLAISASS
+392 DTDNTYKLAISANSVFLTS
-406 IYLSASNKDVGMMV
+406 SNKDVETMIS
-420 AEANDNATSAKNAI
+420 ETNDKI
-434 DNLEIGGRNLVIK
+434 D
-447 KGAVSGRTDANSGAI
+447 
-462 MSASDHQTTDFVPIE
+462 
-477 AGIYTISGTNLLEAN
+477 
-492 GKYITVAIYDSNKI
+492 
-506 FIKRLVPIKNI
+506 
-517 DADTYIETG
+517 
-526 DAPAETA
+526 
-533 YTRISFPTGYSDRI
+533 
-547 KLERGNKATDWT
+547 
-559 PAPED
+559 
-564 MATAEE
+564 
-570 VSNVQSIADNAQ
+570 
-582 STADSNEERVTA
+582 STADDLE
-594 AESAIQQLSDS
+594 LSIAS
-605 ISMLVTDGNGTSLMM
+605 
-620 QTENGWTFSVANIQ
+620 Q
-634 NAVDSA
+634 SA
-640 SENIDTLNQE
+640 SITNDVHGIVLNALE
-650 LGDVNSTVNVLQQA
+650 
-664 VNDLGE
+664 
-670 IADYVEIKVYEGE
+670 DYVEKDEYNTYKSSTKSQLEVLSDQIEMNFTSTNSSIETVDGKVDTKFEELTKYIRFSTDG
-683 PCIELGESDS
+683 IEIGKDENSLKLKLDNDMIQFTKNGIPIGWWDGNDFHTGNIVVEVNERAQFGNFAFTPRSDGS
-693 DFKLM
+693 LM
-698 ITNTRIMFKVGS
+698 LLKV
-710 DVPTYIHN
+710 
-718 KGLATEN
+718 KEA
-725 IEVENE
+725 
-731 LRQGGFVWK
+731 
-740 IRSNGNL
+740 
-747 GLIWK
+747 
-752 GVDE
+752 

>member
-90 ELGTKI
+90 ELGTQI
-96 SEFNTIVA
+96 SEFDTIVA

-118 IDTLNTDT
+118 IDTLNADT

-152 TLSAQSASIDNLEAT
+152 TLNAQSASIDNLEAT

-247 TFYSKSGIIKN
+247 TFYSKSGIIKD

-392 DTDNSYKLAISASS
+392 DTDNNYKLAISASS
-406 IYLSASNKDVGMMV
+406 IYLGSSDKDVGTMIEDV
-420 AEANDNATSAKNAI
+420 ENA
-434 DNLEIGGRNLVIK
+434 
-447 KGAVSGRTDANSGAI
+447 
-462 MSASDHQTTDFVPIE
+462 
-477 AGIYTISGTNLLEAN
+477 
-492 GKYITVAIYDSNKI
+492 
-506 FIKRLVPIKNI
+506 
-517 DADTYIETG
+517 
-526 DAPAETA
+526 
-533 YTRISFPTGYSDRI
+533 
-547 KLERGNKATDWT
+547 
-559 PAPED
+559 
-564 MATAEE
+564 
-570 VSNVQSIADNAQ
+570 QSTADNAQ

-605 ISMLVTDGNGTSLMM
+605 ISMLVTDGNGTSLMT

-752 GVDE
+752 GADE

>member
-16 TEKEETKTEEI
+16 TEKEETKTEEV
-27 VYGTTVSYNDTV
+27 VYGTTVSYNGTV

-90 ELGTKI
+90 ELGTQI
-96 SEFNTIVA
+96 SEFDTIIA

-152 TLSAQSASIDNLEAT
+152 TLNAQSASIDNLEAN
-167 KISAEVADAKYATI
+167 KLSVEIADAKYATI

-199 EFKSTTTTKLA
+199 DFKNTTTTKLA

-240 IGQAAIE
+240 IGQAAVE
-247 TFYSKSGIIKN
+247 EFYAKSGIIKD

-303 TDGVTTEAQQ
+303 TDGVTTETQQ

-343 ATIGGFNITENSIYS
+343 ATIGGFKITENSIYS
-358 GVKESASNTT
+358 GAKESASNTT

-392 DTDNSYKLAISASS
+392 DTDNTYKLAISASS
-406 IYLSASNKDVGMMV
+406 IYLSASNKDVGTMV
-420 AEANDNATSAKNAI
+420 TEANANAAAAKDSV
-434 DNLEIGGRNLVIK
+434 DNLQIGGRNLIK
-447 KGAVSGRTDANSGAI
+447 KSNVEYKSSEYKIVTYKPTSYLVAGETYTLSLCVTPAENVTKLIPYVSGAYTPLV
-462 MSASDHQTTDFVPIE
+462 TLVPNGTSKQI
-477 AGIYTISGTNLLEAN
+477 ISGTFTASYSDGRTPEDNPSY
-492 GKYITVAIYDSNKI
+492 G
-506 FIKRLVPIKNI
+506 NI
-517 DADTYIETG
+517 DIFRLPNNGTVTGET
-526 DAPAETA
+526 T
-533 YTRISFPTGYSDRI
+533 IHWI
-547 KLERGNKATDWT
+547 KVEKGNKPTDWT

-564 MATAEE
+564 
-570 VSNVQSIADNAQ
+570 VDNKID
-582 STADSNEERVTA
+582 STADDLE
-594 AESAIQQLSDS
+594 LSIAS
-605 ISMLVTDGNGTSLMM
+605 
-620 QTENGWTFSVANIQ
+620 Q
-634 NAVDSA
+634 SA
-640 SENIDTLNQE
+640 SITNDVHGIVLNALE
-650 LGDVNSTVNVLQQA
+650 
-664 VNDLGE
+664 
-670 IADYVEIKVYEGE
+670 DYVEKDEYNTYKSSTKSQLEVLSDQIEMNFTSTNSSIETVDGKVDTKFEELTKYIRFSTDG
-683 PCIELGESDS
+683 IEIGKDENSLKLKLDNDMIQFTKNGIPIGWWDGNDFHTGNIVVEVNERAQFGNFAFTPRSDGS
-693 DFKLM
+693 LM
-698 ITNTRIMFKVGS
+698 LLKV
-710 DVPTYIHN
+710 
-718 KGLATEN
+718 KEA
-725 IEVENE
+725 
-731 LRQGGFVWK
+731 
-740 IRSNGNL
+740 
-747 GLIWK
+747 
-752 GVDE
+752 

>member
-1 MALSNELISQFAKIT
+1 MFSMALSNELVSQFAKIAT
-16 TEKEETKTEEI
+16 DKEETKKEEI

-70 HSAIVTGNL
+70 HSAIVTGNI

-90 ELGTKI
+90 ELGTQI
-96 SEFNTIVA
+96 SEFDTIIA

-152 TLSAQSASIDNLEAT
+152 TLSAQSASIDNLEAN

-247 TFYSKSGIIKN
+247 TFYSKSGIIKD

-358 GVKESASNTT
+358 GVKSSASNTT
-368 RGIYLD
+368 RGIYFD
-374 NDGQAVFGDAS
+374 NDGQAVFGDDT

-392 DTDNSYKLAISASS
+392 DEDNTYKLAISANS
-406 IYLSASNKDVGMMV
+406 IYLGSSDKD
-420 AEANDNATSAKNAI
+420 
-434 DNLEIGGRNLVIK
+434 IG
-447 KGAVSGRTDANSGAI
+447 T
-462 MSASDHQTTDFVPIE
+462 MIE
-477 AGIYTISGTNLLEAN
+477 D
-492 GKYITVAIYDSNKI
+492 VDNKI
-506 FIKRLVPIKNI
+506 
-517 DADTYIETG
+517 D
-526 DAPAETA
+526 
-533 YTRISFPTGYSDRI
+533 
-547 KLERGNKATDWT
+547 
-559 PAPED
+559 
-564 MATAEE
+564 
-570 VSNVQSIADNAQ
+570 
-582 STADSNEERVTA
+582 STADDLE
-594 AESAIQQLSDS
+594 LS
-605 ISMLVTDGNGTSLMM
+605 IAT
-620 QTENGWTFSVANIQ
+620 Q
-634 NAVDSA
+634 SA
-640 SENIDTLNQE
+640 SITNDVHGIVLNALE
-650 LGDVNSTVNVLQQA
+650 
-664 VNDLGE
+664 
-670 IADYVEIKVYEGE
+670 DYVEKDEYESYKSTTKSSLEILSDQMEMNFTETNSTITTVDGKVDSKFEELSKYIRFSTDG
-683 PCIELGESDS
+683 IEIGKDENSLKLKLDNDMIQFTKNGTPIGWWDGNDFHTGNIVVEVNERAQFGNFAFLPRSDGS
-693 DFKLM
+693 LM
-698 ITNTRIMFKVGS
+698 LLKVNS
-710 DVPTYIHN
+710 
-718 KGLATEN
+718 
-725 IEVENE
+725 
-731 LRQGGFVWK
+731 
-740 IRSNGNL
+740 
-747 GLIWK
+747 
-752 GVDE
+752 

>member
-16 TEKEETKTEEI
+16 TEKEETKTEEV
-27 VYGTTVSYNDTV
+27 VYGTTVSYNGTV

-90 ELGTKI
+90 ELGTQI
-96 SEFNTIVA
+96 SEFDTIIA

-152 TLSAQSASIDNLEAT
+152 TLNAQSANIDNLEAN
-167 KISAEVADAKYATI
+167 KLSVEVADAKYATI

-199 EFKSTTTTKLA
+199 DFKNTTTTKLA

-247 TFYSKSGIIKN
+247 EFYAKSGIIKN

-343 ATIGGFNITENSIYS
+343 ATIGGFKITENSIYS
-358 GVKESASNTT
+358 GAKESASNTT

-392 DTDNSYKLAISASS
+392 DTDNTYKLAISASS
-406 IYLSASNKDVGMMV
+406 IYLSASNKDVGTMV
-420 AEANDNATSAKNAI
+420 TEANANAAAAKDSV
-434 DNLEIGGRNLVIK
+434 DNLQIGGRNLIK
-447 KGAVSGRTDANSGAI
+447 QSNIEHVSNAYKIVTYKPTSYLVAGETYTMCLCVTPAENVTKLIPYVSGAYTPLVTLVPNG
-462 MSASDHQTTDFVPIE
+462 TTKQI
-477 AGIYTISGTNLLEAN
+477 ISGTFTAS
-492 GKYITVAIYDSNKI
+492 YYDGRTPEDNAAYG
-506 FIKRLVPIKNI
+506 NI
-517 DADTYIETG
+517 DIFRLPNNGTVTGET
-526 DAPAETA
+526 T
-533 YTRISFPTGYSDRI
+533 IHWI
-547 KLERGNKATDWT
+547 KVEKGNKPTDWT

-564 MATAEE
+564 
-570 VSNVQSIADNAQ
+570 VDNKID
-582 STADSNEERVTA
+582 STADDLE
-594 AESAIQQLSDS
+594 LSIAS
-605 ISMLVTDGNGTSLMM
+605 
-620 QTENGWTFSVANIQ
+620 Q
-634 NAVDSA
+634 SA
-640 SENIDTLNQE
+640 SITNDVHGIILNALE
-650 LGDVNSTVNVLQQA
+650 
-664 VNDLGE
+664 
-670 IADYVEIKVYEGE
+670 DYVEKDEYNTYKSSTKSQLEVLSDQIEMNFTSTNSSIETVDGKVDTKFEELTKYIRFSTDG
-683 PCIELGESDS
+683 IEIGKDENSLKLKLDNDMIQFTKNGTPIGWWDGNDFHTGNIVVEVNERAQFGNFAFTPRSDGS
-693 DFKLM
+693 LM
-698 ITNTRIMFKVGS
+698 LLKV
-710 DVPTYIHN
+710 
-718 KGLATEN
+718 KEA
-725 IEVENE
+725 
-731 LRQGGFVWK
+731 
-740 IRSNGNL
+740 
-747 GLIWK
+747 
-752 GVDE
+752 

>member
-16 TEKEETKTEEI
+16 TEKEETKTEEV

-90 ELGTKI
+90 ELGTQI
-96 SEFNTIVA
+96 SEFDTIIA

-152 TLSAQSASIDNLEAT
+152 TLNAQSASIDNLEAN
-167 KISAEVADAKYATI
+167 KLSVEIADAKYATI

-199 EFKSTTTTKLA
+199 DFKNTTTTKLA

-247 TFYSKSGIIKN
+247 EFYAKSGIIKD

-328 ITATKISVTDLVAFD
+328 IAATKISVTDLVAFD
-343 ATIGGFNITENSIYS
+343 ATIGGFKITENSIYS
-358 GVKESASNTT
+358 GTKESASNTT

-392 DTDNSYKLAISASS
+392 DTDNTYKLAISASS
-406 IYLSASNKDVGMMV
+406 IYLSASNKDVGTMV
-420 AEANDNATSAKNAI
+420 TEANANAAAAKNAI
-434 DNLEIGGRNLVIK
+434 NNLKIGGRNLVIE
-447 KGAVSGRTDANSGAI
+447 KGIIYGRTDIDDGSI
-462 MSASDHQTTDFVPIE
+462 MSTNDHQTTEFVPID
-477 AGIYTISGTNLLEAN
+477 AGTYTISGTKLSEAH
-492 GKYITVAIYDSNKI
+492 GKYITVALYNSNKE
-506 FIKRLVPIKNI
+506 FIKRLVPIKTINE
-517 DADTYIETG
+517 DTYSETG
-526 DAPAETA
+526 EAPANTA
-533 YTRISFPTGYSDRI
+533 YARTSFPTGYFDRI

-564 MATAEE
+564 
-570 VSNVQSIADNAQ
+570 VDNKID
-582 STADSNEERVTA
+582 STADDLE
-594 AESAIQQLSDS
+594 LSIAS
-605 ISMLVTDGNGTSLMM
+605 
-620 QTENGWTFSVANIQ
+620 Q
-634 NAVDSA
+634 SA
-640 SENIDTLNQE
+640 SITNDVHGIVLNALE
-650 LGDVNSTVNVLQQA
+650 
-664 VNDLGE
+664 
-670 IADYVEIKVYEGE
+670 DYVEKDEYNTYKSSTKSQLEVLSNQIEMNFTSTNSSIETVNGKVDTKFEELTKYIRFSTDG
-683 PCIELGESDS
+683 IEIGKDENSLKLKLDNDMIQFTKNGIPIGWWDGNDFHTGNIVVEVNERAQFGNFAFTPRSDGS
-693 DFKLM
+693 LM
-698 ITNTRIMFKVGS
+698 LLKV
-710 DVPTYIHN
+710 
-718 KGLATEN
+718 KEA
-725 IEVENE
+725 
-731 LRQGGFVWK
+731 
-740 IRSNGNL
+740 
-747 GLIWK
+747 
-752 GVDE
+752 

>member
-16 TEKEETKTEEI
+16 TEKEETKTEEV

-70 HSAIVTGNL
+70 HSAIVTGNI

-90 ELGTKI
+90 ELGTQI
-96 SEFNTIVA
+96 SEFDTIIA

-147 VTINE
+147 VIINE
-152 TLSAQSASIDNLEAT
+152 TLNAQSASIDNLEAN
-167 KISAEVADAKYATI
+167 KLSVEVADAKYATI

-199 EFKSTTTTKLA
+199 DFKNTTTTKLA

-247 TFYSKSGIIKN
+247 EFYAKSGIIKD

-343 ATIGGFNITENSIYS
+343 ATIGGFKITENSIYS
-358 GVKESASNTT
+358 GAKESASNTT

-392 DTDNSYKLAISASS
+392 DTDNTYKLAISASS
-406 IYLSASNKDVGMMV
+406 IYLRSSNKDIGTMIE
-420 AEANDNATSAKNAI
+420 EANDNATSAKNAI
-434 DNLEIGGRNLVIK
+434 NNLKIGGRNLVVE
-447 KGAVSGRTDANSGAI
+447 KGAVSGRTDASHGGVRPE
-462 MSASDHQTTDFVPIE
+462 SDYQTTDFVPIE
-477 AGIYTISGTNLLEAN
+477 SGTYTISGTKLSEAN
-492 GKYITVAIYDSNKI
+492 GKYITVALYDSNKT
-506 FIKRLVPIKNI
+506 FIKRLVPIKII
-517 DADTYIETG
+517 DEDTYSETG
-526 DAPAETA
+526 EAPAGTA
-533 YTRISFPTGYSDRI
+533 YVRISFPNGYSDRI

-564 MATAEE
+564 
-570 VSNVQSIADNAQ
+570 VDNKID
-582 STADSNEERVTA
+582 STADDLE
-594 AESAIQQLSDS
+594 LSIAS
-605 ISMLVTDGNGTSLMM
+605 
-620 QTENGWTFSVANIQ
+620 Q
-634 NAVDSA
+634 SA
-640 SENIDTLNQE
+640 SITNDVHGIVLNALE
-650 LGDVNSTVNVLQQA
+650 
-664 VNDLGE
+664 
-670 IADYVEIKVYEGE
+670 DYVEKDEYNTYKNSTKSQLEVLSDQIEMNFTSTNSSIETVDGKVDTKFEELTKYIRFSTDG
-683 PCIELGESDS
+683 IEIGKDENSLKLKLDNDMIQFTKNGTPIGWWDGNDFHTGNIVVEVNERAQFGNFAFTPRSDGS
-693 DFKLM
+693 LM
-698 ITNTRIMFKVGS
+698 LLKV
-710 DVPTYIHN
+710 
-718 KGLATEN
+718 KEA
-725 IEVENE
+725 
-731 LRQGGFVWK
+731 
-740 IRSNGNL
+740 
-747 GLIWK
+747 
-752 GVDE
+752 

>member
-1 MALSNELISQFAKIT
+1 MALSNELISQFAKIA
-16 TEKEETKTEEI
+16 TEKEETKTEEV

-70 HSAIVTGNL
+70 HSAVVTGNI
-79 SSPSARNSDVE
+79 SSPSARDSDVK
-90 ELGTKI
+90 ELGTQI
-96 SEFNTIVA
+96 SEFDTVIA

-118 IDTLNTDT
+118 IDTLNADT

-152 TLSAQSASIDNLEAT
+152 ILTAQSASIDNLEAN
-167 KISAEVADAKYATI
+167 KLSAEVADIKYATV
-181 ENLEATNVSVNNL
+181 ENLEATNANVNNL
-194 SSTYA
+194 SGTYA
-199 EFKSTTTTKLA
+199 DFKSTTTTKLA

-218 LETNKLSA
+218 LKANKLSA

-247 TFYSKSGIIKN
+247 EFYAKSGIIKD
-258 LTIEGGTITGEL
+258 LVIEGGTITGEL

-291 VKGENGLYYKLN
+291 VKGEDGLYYKLN

-343 ATIGGFNITENSIYS
+343 ATIGGFKITENSIYS
-358 GVKESASNTT
+358 GVKSSVSNTT

-392 DTDNSYKLAISASS
+392 DIDNTYKLAISASS
-406 IYLSASNKDVGMMV
+406 IYLSASNKDVGTMV
-420 AEANDNATSAKNAI
+420 TEANDNATAAKDAI
-434 DNLEIGGRNLVIK
+434 DNLKIGGRNLVIE
-447 KGAVSGRTDANSGAI
+447 KGAVSGRTDANNGNI
-462 MSASDHQTTDFVPIE
+462 FSANDHQTTDFVPIE
-477 AGIYTISGTNLLEAN
+477 AGAYTISGTKLSEAD
-492 GKYITVAIYDSNKI
+492 GKYITVALYDSDKG
-506 FIKRLVPIKNI
+506 FIQRLVPIKTI
-517 DADTYIETG
+517 DSDTYVATG
-526 DAPAETA
+526 EAPSNTA
-533 YTRISFPTGYSDRI
+533 YVRISFPTGYSDRI

-564 MATAEE
+564 
-570 VSNVQSIADNAQ
+570 VDDKID
-582 STADSNEERVTA
+582 STADDLE
-594 AESAIQQLSDS
+594 LSIAS
-605 ISMLVTDGNGTSLMM
+605 
-620 QTENGWTFSVANIQ
+620 Q
-634 NAVDSA
+634 SA
-640 SENIDTLNQE
+640 SITNDVHGIVLNALE
-650 LGDVNSTVNVLQQA
+650 
-664 VNDLGE
+664 
-670 IADYVEIKVYEGE
+670 DYVEKDEYNTYKSSTESKFEVLSDQIEMNFTSTNSSIETVDGKVDTKFEELTKYIRFSTDG
-683 PCIELGESDS
+683 IEIGKDENSLKLKLDNDMIQFTKNGTPIGWWDGNDFHTGNIVVEVNERAQFGNFAFTPRSDGS
-693 DFKLM
+693 LM
-698 ITNTRIMFKVGS
+698 LLKV
-710 DVPTYIHN
+710 
-718 KGLATEN
+718 KEA
-725 IEVENE
+725 
-731 LRQGGFVWK
+731 
-740 IRSNGNL
+740 
-747 GLIWK
+747 
-752 GVDE
+752 

>member
-16 TEKEETKTEEI
+16 TEKEETKTEEV

-90 ELGTKI
+90 ELGTQI
-96 SEFNTIVA
+96 SEFDTIIA

-152 TLSAQSASIDNLEAT
+152 TLNAQSASIDNLEAN
-167 KISAEVADAKYATI
+167 KLSVEVADAKYATI

-199 EFKSTTTTKLA
+199 DFKNTTTTKLA

-247 TFYSKSGIIKN
+247 EFYAKSGIIKD

-291 VKGENGLYYKLN
+291 VKGEDGLYYKLN
-303 TDGVTTEAQQ
+303 TDGVTTETQQ

-328 ITATKISVTDLVAFD
+328 IAATKISVTDLVAFD
-343 ATIGGFNITENSIYS
+343 ATIGGFKITENSIYS
-358 GVKESASNTT
+358 GTKESASNTT

-392 DTDNSYKLAISASS
+392 DTDNTYKLAISASS
-406 IYLSASNKDVGMMV
+406 IYLSASNKDVGTMV
-420 AEANDNATSAKNAI
+420 TEANANAAAAKDSV
-434 DNLEIGGRNLVIK
+434 DNLQIGGRNLIK
-447 KGAVSGRTDANSGAI
+447 QSNIEHASSEYKIVTYKPTSYLVAGETYTLSLCVTPAENVTKLIPYVSGAYTPLV
-462 MSASDHQTTDFVPIE
+462 TLVPNGTSKQI
-477 AGIYTISGTNLLEAN
+477 ISGTFTASYSDGRTPEDNASY
-492 GKYITVAIYDSNKI
+492 G
-506 FIKRLVPIKNI
+506 NI
-517 DADTYIETG
+517 DIFRLPNNGTVTGET
-526 DAPAETA
+526 T
-533 YTRISFPTGYSDRI
+533 IHWI
-547 KLERGNKATDWT
+547 KVEKGNKPTDWT

-564 MATAEE
+564 
-570 VSNVQSIADNAQ
+570 VDNKID
-582 STADSNEERVTA
+582 STADDLE
-594 AESAIQQLSDS
+594 LSIAS
-605 ISMLVTDGNGTSLMM
+605 
-620 QTENGWTFSVANIQ
+620 Q
-634 NAVDSA
+634 SA
-640 SENIDTLNQE
+640 SITNDVHGIVLNALE
-650 LGDVNSTVNVLQQA
+650 
-664 VNDLGE
+664 
-670 IADYVEIKVYEGE
+670 DYVEKDEYNTYKSSTKSQLEVLSDQIEMNFTSTNSSIETVDGKVDTKFEELTKYIRFSTDG
-683 PCIELGESDS
+683 IEIGKDENSLKLKLDNDMIQFTKNGTPIGWWDGNDFHTGNIVVEVNERAQFGNFAFTPRSDGS
-693 DFKLM
+693 LM
-698 ITNTRIMFKVGS
+698 LLKV
-710 DVPTYIHN
+710 
-718 KGLATEN
+718 KEA
-725 IEVENE
+725 
-731 LRQGGFVWK
+731 
-740 IRSNGNL
+740 
-747 GLIWK
+747 
-752 GVDE
+752 

>member
-1 MALSNELISQFAKIT
+1 MALSNELISQFAKIAT
-16 TEKEETKTEEI
+16 DKEETKKEEI

-70 HSAIVTGNL
+70 HSAIVTGNI

-90 ELGTKI
+90 ELGTQI
-96 SEFNTIVA
+96 SEFDTIVA

-199 EFKSTTTTKLA
+199 DFKNTTTTKLA

-247 TFYSKSGIIKN
+247 TFYSKSGIIKD

-392 DTDNSYKLAISASS
+392 DTDNNYKLAISASS
-406 IYLSASNKDVGMMV
+406 IYLGSSDKDVGTMIEDV
-420 AEANDNATSAKNAI
+420 ENA
-434 DNLEIGGRNLVIK
+434 
-447 KGAVSGRTDANSGAI
+447 
-462 MSASDHQTTDFVPIE
+462 
-477 AGIYTISGTNLLEAN
+477 
-492 GKYITVAIYDSNKI
+492 
-506 FIKRLVPIKNI
+506 
-517 DADTYIETG
+517 
-526 DAPAETA
+526 
-533 YTRISFPTGYSDRI
+533 
-547 KLERGNKATDWT
+547 
-559 PAPED
+559 
-564 MATAEE
+564 
-570 VSNVQSIADNAQ
+570 QSTADNAQ

-605 ISMLVTDGNGTSLMM
+605 ISMLVTDGNGTSLMT

-698 ITNTRIMFKVGS
+698 ITNTRIMFRVGS

>member
-16 TEKEETKTEEI
+16 TEKEETKTEEV

-60 DERVTVMIKD
+60 DERVTVMIKE

-90 ELGTKI
+90 ELGTQI
-96 SEFNTIVA
+96 SEFDTIIA

-152 TLSAQSASIDNLEAT
+152 TLNAQSASIDNLEAN
-167 KISAEVADAKYATI
+167 KLSVEIADAKYATI

-199 EFKSTTTTKLA
+199 DFKNTTTTKLA

-218 LETNKLSA
+218 LEPNKLSA
-226 ASADLKYANIDFSN
+226 SSADLKYANIDFSN

-247 TFYSKSGIIKN
+247 EFYAKSGIIKD

-343 ATIGGFNITENSIYS
+343 ATIGGFKITENSIYS
-358 GVKESASNTT
+358 GAKESASNTT

-392 DTDNSYKLAISASS
+392 DTDNTYKLAISASS
-406 IYLSASNKDVGMMV
+406 IYLRSSNKDIGTMIE
-420 AEANDNATSAKNAI
+420 EANDNATSAKNAI
-434 DNLEIGGRNLVIK
+434 NNLKIGGRNLVVE
-447 KGAVSGRTDANSGAI
+447 KGAVSGRTDASHGGGRPE
-462 MSASDHQTTDFVPIE
+462 SDYQTTDVVPIE
-477 AGIYTISGTNLLEAN
+477 SGTYTISGTKLSEAN
-492 GKYITVAIYDSNKI
+492 GKYITVALYDSNKT
-506 FIKRLVPIKNI
+506 FIKRLVPIKII
-517 DADTYIETG
+517 DEDTYSETG
-526 DAPAETA
+526 EAPAGTA
-533 YTRISFPTGYSDRI
+533 YVRISFPNGYSDRI

-564 MATAEE
+564 
-570 VSNVQSIADNAQ
+570 VDNKID
-582 STADSNEERVTA
+582 STADDLE
-594 AESAIQQLSDS
+594 LSIAS
-605 ISMLVTDGNGTSLMM
+605 
-620 QTENGWTFSVANIQ
+620 Q
-634 NAVDSA
+634 SA
-640 SENIDTLNQE
+640 SITNDVHGIVLNALE
-650 LGDVNSTVNVLQQA
+650 
-664 VNDLGE
+664 
-670 IADYVEIKVYEGE
+670 DYVEKDEYNTYKNSTKSQLEVLSDQIEMNFTSTNSSIETVDGKVDTKFEELTKYIRFSTDG
-683 PCIELGESDS
+683 IEIGKDENSLKLKLDNDMIQFTKNGTPIGWWDGNDFHTGNIVVEVNERAQFGNFAFTPRSDGS
-693 DFKLM
+693 LM
-698 ITNTRIMFKVGS
+698 LLKV
-710 DVPTYIHN
+710 
-718 KGLATEN
+718 KEA
-725 IEVENE
+725 
-731 LRQGGFVWK
+731 
-740 IRSNGNL
+740 
-747 GLIWK
+747 
-752 GVDE
+752 

>member
-16 TEKEETKTEEI
+16 TEKEETKTEEV
-27 VYGTTVSYNDTV
+27 VYGTTVSYNGTV

-70 HSAIVTGNL
+70 HSAIVTGNI

-90 ELGTKI
+90 ELGTQI
-96 SEFNTIVA
+96 SEFDTIIA

-152 TLSAQSASIDNLEAT
+152 TLNAQSASIDNLEAN
-167 KISAEVADAKYATI
+167 KLSVEIADAKYATI

-194 SSTYA
+194 SGTYA
-199 EFKSTTTTKLA
+199 DFKNTTTTKLA

-247 TFYSKSGIIKN
+247 EFYAKSGIIKD

-303 TDGVTTEAQQ
+303 TDGVTTETQQ

-328 ITATKISVTDLVAFD
+328 IAATKISVTDLVAFD
-343 ATIGGFNITENSIYS
+343 ATIGGFKITENSIYS
-358 GVKESASNTT
+358 GTKESASNTT

-392 DTDNSYKLAISASS
+392 DTDNTYKLAISASS
-406 IYLSASNKDVGMMV
+406 IYLSASNKDVGTMV
-420 AEANDNATSAKNAI
+420 TEANANAAAAKDSV
-434 DNLEIGGRNLVIK
+434 DNLQIGGRNLIK
-447 KGAVSGRTDANSGAI
+447 KSNVEYKSSEYKIVTYKPTSYLVAGETYTLSLCVTPAENVTKLIPYVSGAYTPLV
-462 MSASDHQTTDFVPIE
+462 TLVPNGTAKQI
-477 AGIYTISGTNLLEAN
+477 ISGTFIAS
-492 GKYITVAIYDSNKI
+492 YYDGRTPEDNAAYG
-506 FIKRLVPIKNI
+506 NI
-517 DADTYIETG
+517 DIFRLPNNGTVTGET
-526 DAPAETA
+526 T
-533 YTRISFPTGYSDRI
+533 IHWI
-547 KLERGNKATDWT
+547 KVEKGNKPTDWT

-564 MATAEE
+564 
-570 VSNVQSIADNAQ
+570 VDNKID
-582 STADSNEERVTA
+582 STADDLE
-594 AESAIQQLSDS
+594 LSIAS
-605 ISMLVTDGNGTSLMM
+605 
-620 QTENGWTFSVANIQ
+620 Q
-634 NAVDSA
+634 SA
-640 SENIDTLNQE
+640 SITNDVHGIVLNALE
-650 LGDVNSTVNVLQQA
+650 
-664 VNDLGE
+664 
-670 IADYVEIKVYEGE
+670 DYVEKDEYNTYKSSTKSQLEVLSDQIEMNFTSTNSSIETVDGKVDTKFEELTKYIRFSTDG
-683 PCIELGESDS
+683 IEIGKDENSLKLKLDNDMIQFTKNGIPIGWWDGNDFHTGNIVVEVNERAQFGNFAFTPRSDGS
-693 DFKLM
+693 LM
-698 ITNTRIMFKVGS
+698 LLKV
-710 DVPTYIHN
+710 
-718 KGLATEN
+718 KEA
-725 IEVENE
+725 
-731 LRQGGFVWK
+731 
-740 IRSNGNL
+740 
-747 GLIWK
+747 
-752 GVDE
+752 